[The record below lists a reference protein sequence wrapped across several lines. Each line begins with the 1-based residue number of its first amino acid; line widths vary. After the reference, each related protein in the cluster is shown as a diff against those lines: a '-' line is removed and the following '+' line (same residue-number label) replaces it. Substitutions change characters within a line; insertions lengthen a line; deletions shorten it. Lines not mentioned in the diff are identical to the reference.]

1 MKTSQT
7 SLHVFLVYQIFSELP
22 LMRRCLSYTYKEFNI
37 FYFLA
42 KFIFDIQEKSFE
54 KYQRAKDPEKQKN
67 AQLFEV
73 KGSKDP

>member
-1 MKTSQT
+1 
-7 SLHVFLVYQIFSELP
+7 
-22 LMRRCLSYTYKEFNI
+22 MRRCLSYTHKEFNV

-42 KFIFDIQEKSFE
+42 KCIFEIQEKSFE
-54 KYQRAKDPEKQKN
+54 KYQSAKGPEKQKN